1 MPDSTYYGL
10 PVTEPKKVKLGFFL
24 IGSIVVA
31 AAALLSFGWLA
42 EEVLQSET
50 QAFDDAVR
58 AAIHRLA
65 SPGMTS
71 AMQVFS
77 FLGSGTLLVALS
89 LLTIVI
95 FLYIHRP
102 RSAHLMGITMAGAVA
117 LDLLLKHAFHR
128 GRPVPFFGTAPSSY
142 SFPSGHAFGSLCF
155 FGALAGILSEH
166 ASTPRARFFIWTCAA
181 LLVGLIGFSRIYLGV
196 HYPSDVLGGYCS
208 ALVWVGAI
216 GILNHV
222 LNNRA
227 R

>member
-10 PVTEPKKVKLGFFL
+10 TVTEPKKVKLGFFL

-95 FLYIHRP
+95 LFTSI
-102 RSAHLMGITMAGAVA
+102 A
-117 LDLLLKHAFHR
+117 LER
-128 GRPVPFFGTAPSSY
+128 
-142 SFPSGHAFGSLCF
+142 
-155 FGALAGILSEH
+155 
-166 ASTPRARFFIWTCAA
+166 
-181 LLVGLIGFSRIYLGV
+181 LI
-196 HYPSDVLGGYCS
+196 
-208 ALVWVGAI
+208 
-216 GILNHV
+216 
-222 LNNRA
+222 
-227 R
+227 

>member
-1 MPDSTYYGL
+1 MPDSAYYGL

-42 EEVLQSET
+42 EEMLESET
-50 QAFDDAVR
+50 QTFDDAVR

-65 SPGMTS
+65 SPAMTS

-77 FLGSGTLLVALS
+77 FLGSGTFLVVLS

-102 RSAHLMGITMAGAVA
+102 RAADLMGITMAGAVA
-117 LDLLLKHAFHR
+117 LDLVLKHAFHR

-142 SFPSGHAFGSLCF
+142 SFPSGHAFASLCF
-155 FGALAGILSEH
+155 YGVLAGILSAH
-166 ASTPRARFFIWTCAA
+166 APTPRARLFIWTCAA
-181 LLVGLIGFSRIYLGV
+181 LLVGLIGVSRIYLGV
-196 HYPSDVLGGYCS
+196 HYPSDVVGGYCA

-216 GILNHV
+216 GILDHV
-222 LNNRA
+222 LDNRA
-227 R
+227 G